1 MLSVPVLTATFFD
14 LPALG
19 AVNQPFFLPDNR
31 KFNKTGGGVIIGYQR
46 GARLWEGSVN
56 FIPMD
61 QRDAKSIDAIMSFI
75 QETGV
80 YFRIY
85 DRTTQFP
92 RNDPTGTV
100 LTTTPTL
107 TSVNANN
114 HDITVSTLPVGYV
127 LSPGDT
133 LNFVYSSTR
142 LALHRIVVGATA
154 SGGGVATVTVTP
166 PIRPGFTLSSTVNF
180 KSAAMNAVVVPGSYR
195 SPDFGPGKVS
205 SGGSFDFIQ
214 TLRT

>member
-1 MLSVPVLTATFFD
+1 MLSVPVGIATFFD
-14 LPALG
+14 LPAFG
-19 AVNQPFFLPDNR
+19 VTNQPFSLPDNR

-61 QRDAKSIDAIMSFI
+61 QRDAKSIEAIVSFL

-85 DRTTQFP
+85 DRTAQFP
-92 RNDPTGTV
+92 RSDPGGTI

-114 HDITVSTLPVGYV
+114 HDITISTLPAGYV
-127 LSPGDT
+127 LSSGDMF
-133 LNFVYSSTR
+133 NFAYGTR

-166 PIRPGFTLSSTVNF
+166 PIRPGFTLGAAMNF
-180 KSAAMNAVVVPGSYR
+180 KSSTMNAVLVPGSYR

>member
-1 MLSVPVLTATFFD
+1 MLSVPVGVSTFFD

-19 AVNQPFFLPDNR
+19 VVNQPFFLPDNR

-46 GARLWEGSVN
+46 GARLWQGSVN

-61 QRDAKSIDAIMSFI
+61 QRDAKSIDAIMSFL

-85 DRTTQFP
+85 DRTAQFP

-107 TSVNANN
+107 TAVNANN
-114 HDITVSTLPVGYV
+114 HDITISTLPAGYV
-127 LSPGDT
+127 LSSGDMF
-133 LNFVYSSTR
+133 NFAYGTR

-166 PIRPGFTLSSTVNF
+166 PIRPGFTLSAAMNF
-180 KSAAMNAVVVPGSYR
+180 KGATMNAVVMPGSYT
-195 SPDFGPGKVS
+195 SPDHGPGKVS
-205 SGGSFDFIQ
+205 SGGGFEFIQ